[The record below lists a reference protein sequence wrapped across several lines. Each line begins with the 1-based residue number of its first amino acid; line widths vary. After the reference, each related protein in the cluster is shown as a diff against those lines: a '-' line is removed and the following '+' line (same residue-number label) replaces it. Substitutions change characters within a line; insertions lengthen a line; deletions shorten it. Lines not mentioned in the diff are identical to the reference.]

1 VRRWVLAGIL
11 IVAAALRAHAL
22 DAEPWADELE
32 TFTRCLESAPL
43 ALVTSYDSQNHHV
56 LYSLL
61 AKLSL
66 AAIGPTTVALRLPAA
81 LFGIAGV
88 AAVYALGRELASA
101 REGLLAA
108 ALLAVSYHHVW
119 FSQNARGYT
128 ALAFFATAMTLLLR
142 RALATGRRRSWAA
155 YGLVSALAAYTHVTM
170 LLVVL
175 AHALVAAQSLPR
187 PTRAWLPRER
197 GEGGTAVGGEERVLA
212 GPLLGFALCAG
223 LVLVLY
229 APILSPMAA
238 ISATQGRVN
247 PVGEWTSLSWSFAEL
262 ARGLVTAFAGD
273 TRAICA
279 ALLGAAGLWR
289 LGRRDLR
296 TFELVALPPL
306 LVAAGIAASG
316 HHLWPRFL
324 FFAIPFGAIALVSG
338 AFALGEA
345 WTALAPDAMLR
356 GRNVGVGVAVL
367 ALAAAASGL
376 PAAYGPKQRFREALD
391 LVERERRAADRV
403 AAVGRALPVFRE
415 FYDVDWTVVS
425 SDDDLEAL
433 RTGAGRTW
441 VVHSFPI
448 AFREE
453 FPRARAMLDASFE
466 LVGRF
471 DGTVHDGT
479 VLVWRSKPAEGRN
492 DATADAR

>member
-1 VRRWVLAGIL
+1 L

-32 TFTRCLESAPL
+32 TFTRCLESSPL

-56 LYSLL
+56 LYSVL

-66 AAIGPTTVALRLPAA
+66 AVFGPTTVALRVPAA

-128 ALAFFATAMTLLLR
+128 ALAFFASVMTLLFW
-142 RALATGRRRSWAA
+142 RAQATARRRTWLA
-155 YGLVSALAAYTHVTM
+155 YGVVAALAAYTHLTM

-175 AHALVAAQSLPR
+175 AHALVAAQCVLWP
-187 PTRAWLPRER
+187 PGAPIGL
-197 GEGGTAVGGEERVLA
+197 GGREERETSRARKARDVT
-212 GPLLGFALCAG
+212 GPLLGVSLCAG
-223 LVLVLY
+223 LALVLY
-229 APILSPMAA
+229 APILSQMAA
-238 ISATQGRVN
+238 VDVTQGRVH
-247 PVGEWTSLSWSFAEL
+247 PVVEWTHLSWSFAEL
-262 ARGLVTAFAGD
+262 ADGLDTAFAGGAS
-273 TRAICA
+273 AIAA

-289 LGRRDLR
+289 LTRRDPR
-296 TFELVALPPL
+296 VGELLALPPL
-306 LVAAGIAASG
+306 LVAAGIVLSG

-324 FFAIPFGAIALVSG
+324 FFAIPFAALALVSG
-338 AFALGEA
+338 ALAVGEA
-345 WTALAPDAMLR
+345 WTAVASDALLR
-356 GRNVGVGVAVL
+356 GRSVGAGVAVL
-367 ALAAAASGL
+367 AIAAAASGL
-376 PAAYGPKQRFREALD
+376 PGAYGPKQRFREALD
-391 LVERERRAADRV
+391 LVERERLPDDRV
-403 AAVGRALPVFRE
+403 AAVGRALPVFRG
-415 FYDVDWTVVS
+415 FYGVDDWTVVA

-433 RTGAGRTW
+433 RASGARTW

-448 AFREE
+448 AFGEE
-453 FPRARAMLDASFE
+453 FPRTRAMLDESFE

-471 DGTVHDGT
+471 DGTVHGGT
-479 VLVWRSKPAEGRN
+479 VLVWRSKPGEGRN